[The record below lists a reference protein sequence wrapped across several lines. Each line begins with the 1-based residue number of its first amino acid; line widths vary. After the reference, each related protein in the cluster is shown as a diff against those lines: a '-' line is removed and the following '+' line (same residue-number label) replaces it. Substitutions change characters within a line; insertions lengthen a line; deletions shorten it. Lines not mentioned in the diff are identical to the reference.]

1 MHGATDAYVMMEVL
15 VGGQCDPRALARLA
29 KGRART
35 KTAQLEEALRE
46 FFTEH
51 HAAVLRMMLDNTD
64 RISAQIAALD
74 ARIEEQIGPSRPR
87 RPGWLRSRCR
97 HRGRCR
103 ADRRDRGRNDRVPV
117 GRAFG
122 VVGQVLPADSPVGR
136 QVQPDLAH
144 VPRFGV
150 VAAV

>member
-64 RISAQIAALD
+64 RIA
-74 ARIEEQIGPSRPR
+74 PR
-87 RPGWLRSRCR
+87 SPHSMPASRSRSALLG
-97 HRGRCR
+97 RG
-103 ADRRDRGRNDRVPV
+103 G
-117 GRAFG
+117 
-122 VVGQVLPADSPVGR
+122 PAG
-136 QVQPDLAH
+136 
-144 VPRFGV
+144 
-150 VAAV
+150 